1 MAEIAIS
8 ARNVS
13 KQYVIASVNHDT
25 LRDRI
30 AHACRSVFRK
40 LATSEDGP
48 RTFHAL
54 NDVSFDVTEGE
65 VLGIIGHNG
74 AGKSTLLKVLSRI
87 TEPPAVSAGLWPDY
101 LLDKGPKYIWL
112 T

>member
-8 ARNVS
+8 ARHVS
-13 KQYVIASVNHDT
+13 KQYVIAAVNHDT

-40 LATSEDGP
+40 SATSEDGP

-54 NDVSFDVTEGE
+54 NDV
-65 VLGIIGHNG
+65 
-74 AGKSTLLKVLSRI
+74 
-87 TEPPAVSAGLWPDY
+87 
-101 LLDKGPKYIWL
+101 
-112 T
+112 